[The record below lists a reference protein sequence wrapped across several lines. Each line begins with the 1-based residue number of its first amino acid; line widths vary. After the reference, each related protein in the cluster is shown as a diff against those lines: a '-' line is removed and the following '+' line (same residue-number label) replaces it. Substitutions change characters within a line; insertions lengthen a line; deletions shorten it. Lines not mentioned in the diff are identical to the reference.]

1 MRRSEP
7 GFCGMLKT
15 SFASTRFEMGL
26 QLLHIKEGRTETSVW
41 FLWLL
46 AKWLCKALAMNT
58 VERGMVTIGDMR
70 EILFGT
76 RNPSP

>member
-1 MRRSEP
+1 
-7 GFCGMLKT
+7 
-15 SFASTRFEMGL
+15 MGL

-58 VERGMVTIGDMR
+58 VERGMVTVGDMR